1 MVPLNTFWGGAVNKP
16 PNEVL
21 FIGIWE
27 ALKISLSGENLW
39 SGGPGDVAFLIFVSL
54 SGLFLSPGTDAY
66 IG

>member
-54 SGLFLSPGTDAY
+54 
-66 IG
+66 